1 MSSRS
6 SSGSSPAAAH
16 RASPGEASTQAAAR
30 PGRSSDSRGGSD
42 PGTQSAGG
50 LGLPFVLAVLA
61 LPTVVYYLWIS
72 MRYHGG
78 ALLVPRSLTEL
89 RGLLAELPLPTWRA
103 AAIYGLWVLS
113 QLVLQLYAPGR
124 SIPGATLDDGQ
135 RLKYRLNG
143 WFAWWVTLL
152 VVLVLVW
159 RRVIPATLL
168 FDELG
173 PVLSV
178 ANLASL
184 LFAIYLHAFPRLHRQ
199 AQSERRRGPLF
210 RDFFTGVVLN
220 PRIGSLDLKFFCESR
235 PGLILWVLIDLS
247 LAAKQIELHGR
258 LSAPMLLVCI
268 FHFFYVADYFLHE
281 DAILSTWDIRHE
293 RFGFMLSWGCLVWV
307 PFTFSLQAQYL
318 VTHGH
323 DLPLWATVG
332 IVALNAGGYFLFR
345 SSNLQK
351 HRFRQS
357 PSAPIWGRRP
367 TFIRTAR
374 GTQLLTAGFWGIAR
388 HLNYT
393 GDLMMGLAWC
403 LTCKF
408 SHILPY
414 FYFIYFAI
422 LLVHRERRDDQH
434 CAARYG
440 ADWDE
445 YRRKVPWRMIPGIY

>member
-1 MSSRS
+1 MSQRSSQRSSHRSSQAAQDGSRS
-6 SSGSSPAAAH
+6 SSVAASASSGG
-16 RASPGEASTQAAAR
+16 REQNSR
-30 PGRSSDSRGGSD
+30 PSE
-42 PGTQSAGG
+42 GG
-50 LGLPFVLAVLA
+50 LGLPFALAVFA

-78 ALLVPRSLTEL
+78 ALLLPRSLAEL
-89 RGLLAELPLPTWRA
+89 RGLVAELPLPTWRA
-103 AAIYGLWVLS
+103 AAIYMTWVLA
-113 QLVLQLYAPGR
+113 QLALQLFAPGR
-124 SIPGATLDDGQ
+124 QYPGATLDDGR

-152 VVLVLVW
+152 CVLVLVW

-168 FDELG
+168 YDELG
-173 PVLSV
+173 PLLSV
-178 ANLASL
+178 INLASL
-184 LFAIYLHAFPRLHRQ
+184 LFAIYLHCFPLLHRE
-199 AQSERRRGPLF
+199 AASERGRGPLF
-210 RDFFTGVVLN
+210 RDFFAGVVLN
-220 PRIGSLDLKFFCESR
+220 PRLGSLDLKFFCESR

-247 LAAKQIELHGR
+247 MAAKQIELHGR

-323 DLPLWATVG
+323 DLSIPAIVG

-345 SSNLQK
+345 SANLQK

-357 PSAPIWGRRP
+357 PSSPIWGKRP

-374 GTQLLTAGFWGIAR
+374 GTQLLTSGFWGIAR

-403 LTCKF
+403 LPCKF
-408 SHILPY
+408 GHVLPY
-414 FYFIYFAI
+414 FYFIYFSI
-422 LLVHRERRDDQH
+422 LLIHRERRDDQH
-434 CAARYG
+434 CASRYG

-445 YRRKVPWRMIPGIY
+445 YRRKVPWRMIPGLY

>member
-1 MSSRS
+1 MSQRS
-6 SSGSSPAAAH
+6 SKHSSSVAADADRPSTAPGSASESAH
-16 RASPGEASTQAAAR
+16 SE
-30 PGRSSDSRGGSD
+30 
-42 PGTQSAGG
+42 GG

-78 ALLVPRSLTEL
+78 ALLLPRSLAEL
-89 RGLLAELPLPTWRA
+89 RGLAAELPLPTWRA
-103 AAIYGLWVLS
+103 AAIYGLWVLA
-113 QLVLQLYAPGR
+113 QLLLQLFAPGR
-124 SIPGATLDDGQ
+124 SIPGATLDDGR
-135 RLKYRLNG
+135 RLSYRLNG

-152 VVLVLVW
+152 GVLVLVW
-159 RRVIPATLL
+159 RGVIPATLL

-173 PVLSV
+173 PLLSV

-184 LFAIYLHAFPRLHRQ
+184 GFAIYLHAFPLLH
-199 AQSERRRGPLF
+199 ASAKSDRRRGPLF
-210 RDFFTGVVLN
+210 RDFFAGVVLN
-220 PRIGSLDLKFFCESR
+220 PRLGSLDLKFFCESR

-247 LAAKQIELHGR
+247 MAAKQIELHGR

-268 FHFFYVADYFLHE
+268 FQFFYVADYFLHE

-318 VTHGH
+318 VRHGH
-323 DLPLWATVG
+323 DLSLPAIIG
-332 IVALNAGGYFLFR
+332 IVALNAGGYFIFR

-357 PSAPIWGRRP
+357 PSSPIWGKRP

-374 GTQLLTAGFWGIAR
+374 GTQLLTSGFWGIAR

-403 LTCKF
+403 LPCGLG
-408 SHILPY
+408 HVLPY

-422 LLVHRERRDDQH
+422 LLIHRERRDDQH
-434 CAARYG
+434 CASRYS

-445 YRRKVPWRMIPGIY
+445 YRRRVPWRMIPGVY